1 MLWRTLL
8 GASALACSAAGCG
21 NFDSLRTPDEPP
33 VPAFARSMATDDA
46 SDVDDP
52 MRSQLV
58 VADIADH
65 PTSDLIAF
73 YRDRFPASAGWKEQ
87 TVDEGRRLCL
97 VRSGDHVEVV
107 RIDDYQGSRVPA
119 ASGRYLLSSAV
130 FEEAEYDPAEQCRL
144 THLWT
149 PTDLLGEQSPS

>member
-1 MLWRTLL
+1 MSWKALL
-8 GASALACSAAGCG
+8 GALAMVGGVTGCS
-21 NFDSLRTPDEPP
+21 DSLEHPAELPL
-33 VPAFARSMATDDA
+33 PAFARSMATDDA

-65 PTSDLIAF
+65 PTSELIAF

-87 TVDEGRRLCL
+87 AVDEGRRLCL

-107 RIDDYQGSRVPA
+107 RVDDYQGSRVPA

-149 PTDLLGEQSPS
+149 PIDLLGEQSPS